1 MNINFFMYIFQV
13 LYVKKS
19 VELAVKWHRKELWM
33 QIKKKIGCRERELR
47 TFGSTSSPF
56 ANEIG
61 IIMRNV
67 VSQRL
72 TGWSQA
78 DERERD
84 ATYKGL
90 LVSTFCNKCVYI
102 LFNIVINY
110 NFFFFA
116 LCEIKI

>member
-1 MNINFFMYIFQV
+1 MDA
-13 LYVKKS
+13 S
-19 VELAVKWHRKELWM
+19 
-33 QIKKKIGCRERELR
+33 KKKLVVQAREGELR

-72 TGWSQA
+72 TGWSEA

-84 ATYKGL
+84 VAYKRL

-102 LFNIVINY
+102 LFNTIINY
-110 NFFFFA
+110 NLFLLA
-116 LCEIKI
+116 LCARKI

>member
-1 MNINFFMYIFQV
+1 M
-13 LYVKKS
+13 
-19 VELAVKWHRKELWM
+19 KWHRKELWM

-67 VSQRL
+67 VSQCL
-72 TGWSQA
+72 TGWSEA

-84 ATYKGL
+84 AAYKRL

-102 LFNIVINY
+102 LFNTVINY

-116 LCEIKI
+116 LCAGKI